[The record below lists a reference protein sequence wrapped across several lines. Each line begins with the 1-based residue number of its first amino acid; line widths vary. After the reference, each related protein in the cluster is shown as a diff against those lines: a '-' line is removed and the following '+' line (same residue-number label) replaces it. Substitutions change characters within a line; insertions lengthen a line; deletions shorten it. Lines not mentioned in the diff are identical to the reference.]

1 MEDRTTRVVI
11 GLLAMVGLWV
21 GVYWWWP
28 VDPPVSFAVVA
39 QTPLPEGGAAGGRET
54 LASSLQSAAP
64 ATTSLTQD
72 SPTPNLSLRE
82 GLEGERRG
90 GVVRPRFATHVV
102 GKDETL
108 ESISLMY
115 FGTRAKAD
123 AIARANPM
131 LSPPD
136 LKPGREILVP
146 LDPANVQGNPVG
158 ESVIASSR
166 AQPPAG
172 LTQEYMV
179 QAGDSLAKIA
189 KQIYGS
195 EQFADIIFA
204 ANRDK
209 LSEPS
214 RIKVGQRLRIPPK
227 PAEKQNA
234 DGKSEGG
241 R

>member
-39 QTPLPEGGAAGGRET
+39 QTPLPEGGAGSGRET
-54 LASSLQSAAP
+54 LANAQQVPTPQS
-64 ATTSLTQD
+64 TTQD
-72 SPTPNLSLRE
+72 SPTPKPSLRE
-82 GLEGERRG
+82 GLEG
-90 GVVRPRFATHVV
+90 VVKPRFATHVV

-227 PAEKQNA
+227 PAEKLNA

>member
-28 VDPPVSFAVVA
+28 VDPPVSFAVVSH
-39 QTPLPEGGAAGGRET
+39 TPLPSDGGTPAAPP
-54 LASSLQSAAP
+54 ASSHTLPASEPAVTQEPLEDKGAP
-64 ATTSLTQD
+64 
-72 SPTPNLSLRE
+72 
-82 GLEGERRG
+82 

-102 GKDETL
+102 SKDETL
-108 ESISLMY
+108 ETISLMY

-146 LDPANVQGNPVG
+146 LDPSNVQGNPVG

-166 AQPPAG
+166 TQPPAG
-172 LTQEYMV
+172 LAQEYMV
-179 QAGDSLAKIA
+179 KAGDSLAKIA

-209 LSEPS
+209 LCEPS

>member
-39 QTPLPEGGAAGGRET
+39 QTPLPEGGAGGGRET
-54 LASSLQSAAP
+54 LANAQQVPTPQS
-64 ATTSLTQD
+64 TTQD
-72 SPTPNLSLRE
+72 SPTPNPSLRE
-82 GLEGERRG
+82 GLEG
-90 GVVRPRFATHVV
+90 VVKPRFATHVV

-227 PAEKQNA
+227 PAEKLNA
-234 DGKSEGG
+234 DDKSEGG

>member
-39 QTPLPEGGAAGGRET
+39 QTPLPEGGAGDGRE
-54 LASSLQSAAP
+54 APSSSQQLAAP
-64 ATTSLTQD
+64 PTTSLTQD
-72 SPTPNLSLRE
+72 SPTPNPFLRE
-82 GLEGERRG
+82 GLQSDR
-90 GVVRPRFATHVV
+90 GVVQPRFATHIV

-108 ESISLMY
+108 ESISLVY
-115 FGTRAKAD
+115 FGTRARAD

-146 LDPANVQGNPVG
+146 LDPANIQGNPVG
-158 ESVIASSR
+158 ESVIAASR
-166 AQPPAG
+166 TQPPAG
-172 LTQEYMV
+172 ITQEYMV

-189 KQIYGS
+189 KRIYGS
-195 EQFADIIFA
+195 EQLADIIFA

-227 PAEKQNA
+227 PAETTKPDAKLA
-234 DGKSEGG
+234 DEGG